1 MVKIKGG
8 MNKNY
13 GLIIDE
19 RKPEDWI
26 MGGTGNLKG
35 VVLQE
40 NGQWDEFLPLFE
52 AQYNPVETYACA
64 SFGTLN
70 AIEILLKRM
79 FGADENYSDRFLAK
93 VSGTDPKTGNSPQT
107 VAEYLRKIGVP
118 LQSKWDFT
126 SDIDT
131 SEKFYA
137 PIPAKLFDYAKEDF
151 SNKFILKHQYVNGNP
166 EDIKAALRYS
176 PVAMSVTA
184 WYEENGVFVQRGTDN
199 HWVVCYG
206 YDDTKQAYKVFDS
219 YNSIYSGESKFEK
232 KLYSYSA
239 NIAIAKSYFIEKSN
253 LENLLIKQVGLLSL
267 LKALLEKLLALVKP
281 APIIESVVEPII
293 QPTPTKEVLPS
304 RINSFAKAIE
314 TYEGYFEGSRAWRNK
329 NPGNLR
335 FVGQPKAIGKDAQNF
350 CIFAT
355 YQDGFDTL
363 CQMLTN
369 ACTGKSKVYYPMMS
383 LYDFFAIYAP
393 TTDKNLPI
401 PYAIYVAKKL
411 SVKPE
416 EPIRNLI

>member
-52 AQYNPVETYACA
+52 AQYNPVETFACA

-79 FGADENYSDRFLAK
+79 FGYEENYSDRFLAK
-93 VSGTDPKTGNSPQT
+93 VSGTDPKIGNSPQT

-126 SDIDT
+126 PDIDT

-151 SNKFILKHQYVNGNP
+151 TNKFIFKHQYVNGNP

-176 PVAMSVTA
+176 PVAISVTA
-184 WYEENGVFVQRGTDN
+184 WYEEDGVFVQRGTDN

-206 YDDTKQAYKVFDS
+206 YDDAKQAYKVFDS
-219 YNSIYSGESKFEK
+219 YNTIYSGESKFEK

-253 LENLLIKQVGLLSL
+253 LENLLIKQVGLLQL
-267 LKALLEKLLALVKP
+267 LKIALEKLLAIFKQPELPKLDV
-281 APIIESVVEPII
+281 
-293 QPTPTKEVLPS
+293 PTPIEPAMYLWGTRDVARYSCRMIMDEWNLEWKEKDLLCAVIEAESGFKINAKNENKKNGKVVSTDWGICQINDYYHIGKGKSFASVDEVLNQPEKS
-304 RINSFAKAIE
+304 VRFLVRQYKA
-314 TYEGYFEGSRAWRNK
+314 
-329 NPGNLR
+329 GNLNWWI
-335 FVGQPKAIGKDAQNF
+335 A
-350 CIFAT
+350 
-355 YQDGFDTL
+355 Y
-363 CQMLTN
+363 
-369 ACTGKSKVYYPMMS
+369 
-383 LYDFFAIYAP
+383 
-393 TTDKNLPI
+393 
-401 PYAIYVAKKL
+401 
-411 SVKPE
+411 
-416 EPIRNLI
+416 RNGSYRKFL